1 MARQFYDG
9 YPKIYDRR
17 KDIFS
22 GIGAEEGGICCK
34 DDDKINTCQCREEK
48 CEKKECCKE
57 KGSHCEK
64 KECCREKDAHCGK
77 KECCKENDVCCEE
90 KSACGSDLPCDI
102 PKIDSCCNTG
112 NPCAPSPCSGKFFD
126 GLFDNMALDDIILL
140 GIVLILL
147 HDGTNDTLLLII
159 IGIIFLEGLT

>member
-22 GIGAEEGGICCK
+22 GIGADDGGSCCK
-34 DDDKINTCQCREEK
+34 DDDKIDTCQCREEK

-57 KGSHCEK
+57 KGAHCEK
-64 KECCREKDAHCGK
+64 KECCK
-77 KECCKENDVCCEE
+77 KNDVCCEN
-90 KSACGSDLPCDI
+90 KNACGGDLPCDI
-102 PKIDSCCNTG
+102 PKIDSCCNTD
-112 NPCAPSPCSGKFFD
+112 NPCAPTPCSGKIFD
-126 GLFDNMALDDIILL
+126 GLFDNLALDDIILL

>member
-17 KDIFS
+17 KDIFC
-22 GIGAEEGGICCK
+22 ADEKEGGCC
-34 DDDKINTCQCREEK
+34 DGNDKINVCRCSEEK
-48 CEKKECCKE
+48 CEKNCKEKGAHCEKKECCK
-57 KGSHCEK
+57 K
-64 KECCREKDAHCGK
+64 
-77 KECCKENDVCCEE
+77 NDVCCENE
-90 KSACGSDLPCDI
+90 NACGGDLPCDI
-102 PKIDSCCNTG
+102 PKIDSCCNTD
-112 NPCAPSPCSGKFFD
+112 NPCAPTPCSGKIFD
-126 GLFDNMALDDIILL
+126 GLFDNLALDDIILL